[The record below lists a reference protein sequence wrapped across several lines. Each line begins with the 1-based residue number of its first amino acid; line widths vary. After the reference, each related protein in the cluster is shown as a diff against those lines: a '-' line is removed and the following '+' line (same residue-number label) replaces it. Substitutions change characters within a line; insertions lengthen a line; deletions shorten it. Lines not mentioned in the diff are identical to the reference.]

1 MHHSNQVTWLLAE
14 CRDLKHLAILSQL
27 LHRNVRSSV
36 NKFNIVISTKEF
48 HLPFLTSVVWE
59 MRNQTFPSLLERE
72 ILSRLTSQ
80 CSQVLT
86 ETTPLFSKQKVGVA
100 IHKWSY
106 QLPPEKTKEVEESLS
121 GQDHLVCSD
130 RSGQLLCTY
139 WPRSGEELRNLRELS
154 TSSSFSR
161 SSMRTNLEKLEKL
174 SYFISPYNYDDD
186 WHTSFRKLIGKST
199 KLKHLEMRSSSEK
212 DCVDL
217 VLNELVSV
225 ADPQLQALILADVS
239 ISARQSQILARLFQ
253 VCHHLSHLQLTDIQC
268 SDQRLF
274 ADLERALPSAKQ
286 LKHLQIHQKQLTQHC
301 AKLLTSLADNCD
313 NIEAVVLID
322 PSRAFN
328 LKKFPTENVIKLV
341 KKKSVRFVY
350 LCSELL
356 TVNDIKSLKRSL
368 KTVMASKPHLFVK
381 LQSTLAFTLGASES
395 PFYSLEDINDLPM
408 EFQNMVAT
416 LAGNFNYRHLN
427 TSVARVT
434 VDNIF

>member
-1 MHHSNQVTWLLAE
+1 M
-14 CRDLKHLAILSQL
+14 
-27 LHRNVRSSV
+27 
-36 NKFNIVISTKEF
+36 
-48 HLPFLTSVVWE
+48 
-59 MRNQTFPSLLERE
+59 
-72 ILSRLTSQ
+72 
-80 CSQVLT
+80 
-86 ETTPLFSKQKVGVA
+86 A

-106 QLPPEKTKEVEESLS
+106 ELPPEKTKEVEESLS
-121 GQDHLVCSD
+121 RQDHLVCFE
-130 RSGQLLCTY
+130 RSGLPL
-139 WPRSGEELRNLRELS
+139 PRSGEEVRNLQELS

-217 VLNELVSV
+217 VLNELVSA
-225 ADPQLQALILADVS
+225 ADPQLQALVLADVS

-286 LKHLQIHQKQLTQHC
+286 LKLLQIHQKQLTQHC

-395 PFYSLEDINDLPM
+395 PFYSLEVINDLPM

>member
-1 MHHSNQVTWLLAE
+1 
-14 CRDLKHLAILSQL
+14 
-27 LHRNVRSSV
+27 
-36 NKFNIVISTKEF
+36 
-48 HLPFLTSVVWE
+48 
-59 MRNQTFPSLLERE
+59 
-72 ILSRLTSQ
+72 
-80 CSQVLT
+80 
-86 ETTPLFSKQKVGVA
+86 
-100 IHKWSY
+100 
-106 QLPPEKTKEVEESLS
+106 
-121 GQDHLVCSD
+121 
-130 RSGQLLCTY
+130 
-139 WPRSGEELRNLRELS
+139 
-154 TSSSFSR
+154 
-161 SSMRTNLEKLEKL
+161 
-174 SYFISPYNYDDD
+174 
-186 WHTSFRKLIGKST
+186 
-199 KLKHLEMRSSSEK
+199 MRSSSEK

-217 VLNELVSV
+217 VLNELVSA
-225 ADPQLQALILADVS
+225 ADPQLQALVLADVS

-274 ADLERALPSAKQ
+274 TDLERALPSAKQ
-286 LKHLQIHQKQLTQHC
+286 LKLLQIHQKQLTQHC
-301 AKLLTSLADNCD
+301 AKLLTSLANNCD
-313 NIEAVVLID
+313 ILEAVVLID

-395 PFYSLEDINDLPM
+395 PFYSLEVINDLPM

>member
-1 MHHSNQVTWLLAE
+1 MRVQRSNQVTWLLAE

-27 LHRNVRSSV
+27 VHKNVRSSV

-59 MRNQTFPSLLERE
+59 MRNQTFPSLLEGE

-86 ETTPLFSKQKVGVA
+86 KTTPLFSRQKVGVA

-106 QLPPEKTKEVEESLS
+106 QLPPEERKEVEESLS
-121 GQDHLVCSD
+121 RQDHLVCFE
-130 RSGQLLCTY
+130 RSGLLL
-139 WPRSGEELRNLRELS
+139 PRSGEEVRNLRELS

-174 SYFISPYNYDDD
+174 LCNFSPFHYDDDD
-186 WHTSFRKLIGKST
+186 WHTSFRKLFGKST

-212 DCVDL
+212 GCVDL

-225 ADPQLQALILADVS
+225 ADPQLQTLILADVS

-253 VCHHLSHLQLTDIQC
+253 VCHHLSHLQLTDIRC

-274 ADLERALPSAKQ
+274 ADLERALQSAKQ

-301 AKLLTSLADNCD
+301 AKLLTSLANNCD
-313 NIEAVVLID
+313 ILEAVVLID

-341 KKKSVRFVY
+341 KKKSVRFLY

-381 LQSTLAFTLGASES
+381 LQSTLVFTLGASES
-395 PFYSLEDINDLPM
+395 PFYSLEVINDLPM

>member
-1 MHHSNQVTWLLAE
+1 MRVHHSNQVTWLLAE

-27 LHRNVRSSV
+27 VHKNVRSSV

-106 QLPPEKTKEVEESLS
+106 QLPPEKSKEVEESLS
-121 GQDHLVCSD
+121 RQDHLVCFE
-130 RSGQLLCTY
+130 RSGLLL
-139 WPRSGEELRNLRELS
+139 PRSGEEVRNLRELS

-199 KLKHLEMRSSSEK
+199 KLNHLEMRSSSEK

-274 ADLERALPSAKQ
+274 TDLERALPSAKQ
-286 LKHLQIHQKQLTQHC
+286 LKQLQIHQKQLTQHC
-301 AKLLTSLADNCD
+301 AKLLTSLAVNCD